1 MHRPVLITPPAIQP
15 VTLTEAKLHLRV
27 DHNDEDTLILGLI
40 RAATEHLDGWTGI
53 LGRCLV
59 EQVWRQDHDRFARQ
73 MSIPLGPVIAVQS
86 ITWRDP
92 AGQLSTVPSGS
103 YDLRI
108 DEAGNAVIRFDADY
122 VFPTNL
128 HESRAVAINFKAGYE
143 INPGPPGS
151 STVPDPLKVAILL
164 LVGHWYQNRE
174 AVSTTGM
181 ASLPFAVKALIA
193 PYRRMRL

>member
-1 MHRPVLITPPAIQP
+1 MHRPVLVTPPAIQP
-15 VTLTEAKLHLRV
+15 VTLTDAKLHLRV
-27 DHNDEDTLILGLI
+27 DHNDENTQIEGLI

-53 LGRCLV
+53 LGRCLA

-73 MSIPLGPVIAVQS
+73 MLIPLGPVIAVQS

-108 DEAGNAVIRFDADY
+108 DEPGNAVIRFDANY
-122 VFPTNL
+122 VFPANL
-128 HESRAVAINFKAGYE
+128 HESRAVAITFKAGYPT
-143 INPGPPGS
+143 NPGSPET

-174 AVSTTGM
+174 AVSAGAM
-181 ASLPFAVKALIA
+181 ASLPFAVEALIA
-193 PYRRMRL
+193 PYRRMHL